1 MDGGLAYLTGFENQP
16 MRAGASITDI
26 GAATYG
32 VVGILAALYR
42 REQTG
47 EGDSIESGLYETIV
61 FWISQY
67 ITAAQ
72 MTGENPLP
80 RGTRSSGMGEDDG
93 LGRLRAFPHERR
105 QAGVHRRHRQPAL
118 GGVVRRA
125 RLRGL
130 EGVA

>member
-1 MDGGLAYLTGFENQP
+1 

-32 VVGILAALYR
+32 VIGILAALYR

-61 FWISQY
+61 FWVSQY
-67 ITAAQ
+67 ITGAQ
-72 MTGENPLP
+72 MTGKNPPP
-80 RGTRSSGMGEDDG
+80 RGTRVERHGQDDG
-93 LGRLRAFPHERR
+93 LGRLPAFPHERR
-105 QAGVHRRHRQPAL
+105 QAGVHRRHRQPPL

-125 RLRGL
+125 RLRRL
-130 EGVA
+130 EEDP